1 MLDNYL
7 LRPAVLED
15 VWVEMNP
22 ITGKV
27 TLHVEYTNHN
37 FNSHI
42 DRDGINLFLE
52 VARMLKSYIGETI
65 VAFKGQ
71 DDVGFYVL
79 FKESDQK
86 VIMFNRE
93 KKDLLCT

>member
-27 TLHVEYTNHN
+27 TLYVEYTDHD

-42 DRDGINLFLE
+42 DRDGINVFLE
-52 VARMLKSYIGETI
+52 TVRLLKSHIGETI

-79 FKESDQK
+79 FKESNER
-86 VIMFNRE
+86 VTMFNRE